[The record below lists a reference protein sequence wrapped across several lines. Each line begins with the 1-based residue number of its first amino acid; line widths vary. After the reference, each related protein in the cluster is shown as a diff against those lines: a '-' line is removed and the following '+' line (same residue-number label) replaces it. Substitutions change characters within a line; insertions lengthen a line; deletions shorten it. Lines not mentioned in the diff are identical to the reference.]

1 MITRAKFM
9 NMVRLYR
16 MAAQAD
22 VTLYAANFS
31 YAELTQGRK
40 TALVKRMERMY
51 RRQMDEYDI
60 GSFLGEMRVQKVG
73 HAKGGV
79 AGHDYLDP
87 KYLEKILDPDFNL
100 DIKKTTYK
108 RACAED
114 KQYIIWNCPKHGS
127 AIYRAYAYVS
137 KEAGKD
143 TALDRYEGYCLV
155 CKTLPQSKFEEK
167 VNAIRQ
173 LHDNY
178 MEYRKQFKSQSAS

>member
-9 NMVRLYR
+9 DMVRLYR

-22 VTLYAANFS
+22 VTRYAANFS
-31 YAELTQGRK
+31 YLELTQGRK

-51 RRQMDEYDI
+51 RRKMDEYEI
-60 GSFLGEMRVQKVG
+60 NRLGPTRVQKEG

-79 AGHDYLDP
+79 AGHDYINP
-87 KYLEKILDPDFNL
+87 TYLEKILDPDFNL
-100 DIKKTTYK
+100 DTKKTTYK
-108 RACAED
+108 RAYAED

-127 AIYRAYAYVS
+127 AIYRVYAYLS

-143 TALDRYEGYCLV
+143 TAVDRYGGYCLV
-155 CKTLPQSKFEEK
+155 CKTVPQSKFEEK
-167 VNAIRQ
+167 VNAVRQ

>member
-40 TALVKRMERMY
+40 TALVERIEKMY
-51 RRQMDEYDI
+51 RRKMDEYEI
-60 GSFLGEMRVQKVG
+60 NRLGPTRVQKEG

-79 AGHDYLDP
+79 AGHDYLNP
-87 KYLEKILDPDFNL
+87 TYLEKILDPDFNL
-100 DIKKTTYK
+100 DIKKSSYK
-108 RACAED
+108 RAYDEG
-114 KQYIIWNCPKHGS
+114 KQYIIWNCQKHGS
-127 AIYRAYAYVS
+127 AVYRVCVS
-137 KEAGKD
+137 IPKEGMKS
-143 TALDRYEGYCLV
+143 TINRYEGYCLV
-155 CKTLPQSKFEEK
+155 CKTVQQTKYEEK
-167 VNAIRQ
+167 IKAVRQ

>member
-9 NMVRLYR
+9 DMVRLYR
-16 MAAQAD
+16 MAAQTD

-31 YAELTQGRK
+31 YLELVQGRK
-40 TALVKRMERMY
+40 TALVIRIEKMY

-60 GSFLGEMRVQKVG
+60 GTFLGKVRVQKTG

-79 AGHDYLDP
+79 AGHDYLHP
-87 KYLEKILDPDFNL
+87 TYLEKVLDPDFNL

-108 RACAED
+108 RAYAEG

-127 AIYRAYAYVS
+127 AIYRVCVS
-137 KEAGKD
+137 IPKEGMKS
-143 TALDRYEGYCLV
+143 TVDRYEGYCLV
-155 CKTLPQSKFEEK
+155 CKTVPQSKFEEK
-167 VNAIRQ
+167 VNAVRQ
-173 LHDNY
+173 FHDNY